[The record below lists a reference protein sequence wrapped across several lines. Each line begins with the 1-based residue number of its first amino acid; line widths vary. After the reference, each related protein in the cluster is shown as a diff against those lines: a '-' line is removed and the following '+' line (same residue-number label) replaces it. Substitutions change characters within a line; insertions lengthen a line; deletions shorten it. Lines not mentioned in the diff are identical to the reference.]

1 MNFSEFGLA
10 PEILKAVAEK
20 GYTEPTPIQAQAIPV
35 ILEGKDVM
43 GAAQTG
49 TGKTAGFTLP
59 LLQRLLK
66 HANTSTSPARHPVRA
81 LILTPT
87 RELAAQVE
95 ESVQVYGK
103 YAGLRMAV
111 VYGGVNITPQIG
123 ELRRGVEILVA
134 TPGRLLDHIQ
144 QKTTSLGQVEILVL
158 DEADRM
164 LDMGFLP
171 DIKRILALLPKQ
183 RQNLL
188 FSATFSDDIRRLADS
203 LLNTPVRIEVARRN
217 SVVETVTH
225 TVHPVDRENKRALL
239 AHLIKEGN
247 WHQVLVF
254 VGTKHGT
261 SRLARQLVKDGI
273 EATDIHGDKS
283 QPQRTQ
289 ALDDFKAGKVAVL
302 VATDVAARGLD
313 IIELPHVVNF
323 DLPYT
328 PEDYVHRVGRTGRAG
343 LKGDAVSLVCAEEEK
358 QLVEVEKILKAKI
371 VQVPV
376 PGFER
381 GTRLASASRFEESR
395 GRGRGNTSGR
405 SVGGRGGGS
414 AGRSGGKSVQHDAPP
429 ASRPAGER
437 PAESSRPAHAAQSA
451 ERPRPP
457 AQPRSPLKR
466 DPEAERKKIVD
477 KLGFDPSQPYESA
490 VPARMETATEGSAN
504 SHNSHSKRQTHTS
517 PGSKRPVAALLGG
530 LNKKT

>member
-1 MNFSEFGLA
+1 MLFSEFGLA
-10 PEILKAVAEK
+10 PEILRAVAEK

-59 LLQRLLK
+59 LLQLLLP
-66 HANTSTSPARHPVRA
+66 HANPSASPARHPVRA

-95 ESVQVYGK
+95 ESVRVYGK

-111 VYGGVNITPQIG
+111 VYGGVNITPQTA

-144 QKTTSLGQVEILVL
+144 QKSTSLGQVEILVL

-171 DIKRILALLPKQ
+171 DIKRILALMPKQ

-188 FSATFSDDIRRLADS
+188 FSATFSEDIRRLADQ
-203 LLNTPVRIEVARRN
+203 LLNAPVRIEVARRN

-225 TVHPVDRENKRALL
+225 TVHPCDRDNKRALL
-239 AHLIKEGN
+239 SHLIKDGN

-289 ALDDFKAGKVAVL
+289 ALDDFKSGKVAVL

-313 IIELPHVVNF
+313 IAELPHVVNF

-343 LKGDAVSLVCAEEEK
+343 QPGDAVSLVCEEEEK
-358 QLVEVEKILKAKI
+358 NLIEIEKLLKTKL

-381 GTRLASASRFEESR
+381 GARVASPASGSGRGSEVR
-395 GRGRGNTSGR
+395 GRT
-405 SVGGRGGGS
+405 
-414 AGRSGGKSVQHDAPP
+414 AGRSGPRERHSPGSQAGVDAHRERTLDSPRTAVP
-429 ASRPAGER
+429 AAPVER
-437 PAESSRPAHAAQSA
+437 
-451 ERPRPP
+451 ERPRR
-457 AQPRSPLKR
+457 AR
-466 DPEAERKKIVD
+466 DPEAEKRKVID
-477 KLGFDPSQPYESA
+477 KLGFDPYQPYE
-490 VPARMETATEGSAN
+490 PAASSNSTAPEPTARPRESLG
-504 SHNSHSKRQTHTS
+504 
-517 PGSKRPVAALLGG
+517 PKRPVAALLGG
-530 LNKKT
+530 FTKKD

>member
-1 MNFSEFGLA
+1 MTFSEFGLA

-59 LLQRLLK
+59 LLQLLLK
-66 HANTSTSPARHPVRA
+66 HANTSASPARHAVRA

-87 RELAAQVE
+87 RELAVQVE
-95 ESVQVYGK
+95 ESVSAYGK

-111 VYGGVNITPQIG
+111 VYGGVNITPQTA

-171 DIKRILALLPKQ
+171 DIKRILSLLPQ
-183 RQNLL
+183 ARQTLL
-188 FSATFSDDIRRLADS
+188 FSATFSEDIRRLADS
-203 LLNTPVRIEVARRN
+203 LLKTPVRIEVARRN

-225 TVHPVDRENKRALL
+225 TVHPCDRDNKRALL
-239 AHLIKEGN
+239 AHLIKNGN

-289 ALDDFKAGKVAVL
+289 ALEDFKAGKVAVL

-313 IIELPHVVNF
+313 IVELPHVVNF

-343 LKGDAVSLVCAEEEK
+343 LTGDAVSLVCEEEEK
-358 QLVEVEKILKAKI
+358 QLVEIEKLLKTKLL
-371 VQVPV
+371 QVPV

-381 GTRLASASRFEESR
+381 GARPASLPARSNEVR
-395 GRGRGNTSGR
+395 GRPPARGPRKQT
-405 SVGGRGGGS
+405 VPGS
-414 AGRSGGKSVQHDAPP
+414 HAGVEAHRERTLDAP
-429 ASRPAGER
+429 R
-437 PAESSRPAHAAQSA
+437 AAPPA
-451 ERPRPP
+451 ERPR
-457 AQPRSPLKR
+457 RGR
-466 DPEAERKKIVD
+466 DPDAEKRKVID
-477 KLGFDPSQPYESA
+477 KLGFDPYQPYESNSSPTP
-490 VPARMETATEGSAN
+490 VGTEPTTREPRGP
-504 SHNSHSKRQTHTS
+504 R
-517 PGSKRPVAALLGG
+517 RPVAALLGG
-530 LNKKT
+530 LTKKA

>member
-1 MNFSEFGLA
+1 MTFSEFGLA

-20 GYTEPTPIQAQAIPV
+20 GYTEPTPIQSQAIPV
-35 ILEGKDVM
+35 ILSGKDVM

-59 LLQRLLK
+59 LLQILLK
-66 HANTSTSPARHPVRA
+66 HANASASPARHAVRA

-95 ESVQVYGK
+95 ESVSAYGK

-111 VYGGVNITPQIG
+111 VYGGVNIAPQTA

-144 QKTTSLGQVEILVL
+144 QKSTSLGQVEILVL

-171 DIKRILALLPKQ
+171 DIKRILDLLPKA
-183 RQNLL
+183 RQTLL
-188 FSATFSDDIRRLADS
+188 FSATFSEDIRRLADT
-203 LLNTPVRIEVARRN
+203 LLKTPVRIEVARRN

-225 TVHPVDRENKRALL
+225 TVHPCDRDNKRALL
-239 AHLIKEGN
+239 AHLIRDGN

-254 VGTKHGT
+254 VGTKHGA

-313 IIELPHVVNF
+313 IEELPHVVNF

-328 PEDYVHRVGRTGRAG
+328 TEDYVHRVGRTGRAG
-343 LKGDAVSLVCAEEEK
+343 MKGDAVSLVSEEEEK
-358 QLVEVEKILKAKI
+358 NLAEIEKLLKAKLP
-371 VQVPV
+371 QVPV

-381 GTRLASASRFEESR
+381 GTKVASSPGRGPEVRDRPASRGPRHR
-395 GRGRGNTSGR
+395 GAP
-405 SVGGRGGGS
+405 GS
-414 AGRSGGKSVQHDAPP
+414 QAGVEAHRERTIGVEPTRPAPP
-429 ASRPAGER
+429 AD
-437 PAESSRPAHAAQSA
+437 
-451 ERPRPP
+451 RPR
-457 AQPRSPLKR
+457 RTR
-466 DPEAERKKIVD
+466 DPEAEKRKVID
-477 KLGFDPSQPYESA
+477 KLGFDPYQPYESA
-490 VPARMETATEGSAN
+490 VQPATQDSSTPAAPREQRGP
-504 SHNSHSKRQTHTS
+504 R
-517 PGSKRPVAALLGG
+517 RPVAALLGG
-530 LNKKT
+530 LTKKT